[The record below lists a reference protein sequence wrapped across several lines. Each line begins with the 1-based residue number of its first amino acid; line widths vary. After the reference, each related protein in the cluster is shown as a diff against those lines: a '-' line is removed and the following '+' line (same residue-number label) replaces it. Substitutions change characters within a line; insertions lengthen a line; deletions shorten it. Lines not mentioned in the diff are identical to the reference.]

1 MFDYRGRLFST
12 DDWINR
18 LKYNPKEL
26 FKAQSRIN
34 LQSLVIGLYEVKR
47 KLTNIIMSDVFQVW
61 DGNGTKDFRNIAM

>member
-47 KLTNIIMSDVFQVW
+47 KLTNIIMSDVFRVW